1 MAGRFSVTIKGA
13 DEIQRKLKELSAKA
27 LPEVQQAIMEAA
39 KIVQEE
45 AKNRVRK
52 RTGTLAESISVDEPK
67 KKKPDEAA
75 AVIGPG
81 KEGFYGMFL
90 ELGTSKMPAYPFLV
104 PSLKASKRQ
113 VEEVVARELRK
124 GLGL

>member
-13 DEIQRKLKELSAKA
+13 DEIQQKLKELGAKA
-27 LPEVQQAIMEAA
+27 LPEVQQAIIEGA

-45 AKNRVRK
+45 AQNRVRR
-52 RTGTLAESISVDEPK
+52 RTDTLADSITVDEPK
-67 KKKPDEAA
+67 EKKPGEAA
-75 AVIGPG
+75 AIVGPG